1 MNSTIPDYEPISL
14 RGSGAFGYVIEAYD
28 RIHDARVAIKRTH
41 KVGTKLSREYEILSE
56 LKDCEYI
63 VKLMD
68 TFYSVNDD
76 GKVIQNLVFEYVNR
90 SLESFMDEYRRKK
103 KYIPLEKI
111 KQISRQLLLGLDFCH
126 KKNIVHR
133 DLKPENVLF
142 TQDDQVKIC
151 DFGSSKCIKENTSS
165 TPYIVSRYYRAPELI
180 LGKIDYNEKI
190 DIFAAGCIIAELFT
204 LTPLF
209 PGKTE
214 GLQIFEHM
222 CLLGNP
228 GKEYFSKFGLPKNY
242 VEYFDSVKIRGIDKF
257 DELLN
262 EDGYYD
268 KKETKNAADLILN
281 MLKWDINKRYSAEQC
296 LEHPFLSSK
305 RKDITPKYD
314 TSYVGKENI
323 MQ

>member
-1 MNSTIPDYEPISL
+1 MNSNIPDYEPISL

-41 KVGTKLSREYEILSE
+41 KVGTKLCREYEILSQI
-56 LKDCEYI
+56 KDCEYV

-76 GKVIQNLVFEYVNR
+76 GKVIQNLVFEYVTR
-90 SLESFMDEYRRKK
+90 SLEVYMDDFRKK
-103 KYIPLEKI
+103 KKFIPIDKI
-111 KQISRQLLLGLDFCH
+111 RQISKQLLLGLDYCH

-142 TQDDQVKIC
+142 TQDERVKIC
-151 DFGSSKCIKENTSS
+151 DFGSSKCIKKDTTS

-180 LGKIDYNEKI
+180 LGKKDYDSKI

-209 PGKTE
+209 PVKTE

-222 CLLGNP
+222 CILGNP
-228 GKEYFSKFGLPKNY
+228 GKEYFSQFKLPKNY
-242 VEYFDSVKIRGIDKF
+242 VEYFDGIKIKGIDKF
-257 DELLN
+257 DKLLN
-262 EDGYYD
+262 EDSFYSD
-268 KKETKNAADLILN
+268 EDVKQAADLILN
-281 MLKWDINKRYSAEQC
+281 MLKWDIDKRYTAEQC
-296 LEHPFLSSK
+296 LNHPFIK
-305 RKDITPKYD
+305 GT
-314 TSYVGKENI
+314 NN
-323 MQ
+323 

>member
-1 MNSTIPDYEPISL
+1 MDTSIPDYEPISL

-28 RIHDARVAIKRTH
+28 RIHDVRVAIKRTH

-56 LKDCEYI
+56 LKDCNYI
-63 VKLMD
+63 VKLLD

-76 GKVIQNLVFEYVNR
+76 GKVIQNLVFEYVTR
-90 SLESFMDEYRRKK
+90 SLEVYMDEFRKNSK
-103 KYIPLEKI
+103 HIPIEKI
-111 KQISRQLLLGLDFCH
+111 KQISKQLLLGLDYCH

-142 TQDDQVKIC
+142 TQDEQVKIC
-151 DFGSSKCIKENTSS
+151 DFGSSKCIKDKSTS

-180 LGKIDYNEKI
+180 LGKTDYNSKI

-222 CLLGNP
+222 CILGNP
-228 GKEYFSKFGLPKNY
+228 GRTYFSKFKIPKNY
-242 VEYFDSVKIRGIDKF
+242 VDYFDSVKITEIKNF
-257 DELLN
+257 EKLLN
-262 EDGYYD
+262 EDSFYSSED
-268 KKETKNAADLILN
+268 VKDASDLILH
-281 MLKWDINKRYSAEQC
+281 MLSWDINKRFSAEEC
-296 LEHPFLSSK
+296 LNHHFYKE
-305 RKDITPKYD
+305 
-314 TSYVGKENI
+314 KENLN
-323 MQ
+323 Q